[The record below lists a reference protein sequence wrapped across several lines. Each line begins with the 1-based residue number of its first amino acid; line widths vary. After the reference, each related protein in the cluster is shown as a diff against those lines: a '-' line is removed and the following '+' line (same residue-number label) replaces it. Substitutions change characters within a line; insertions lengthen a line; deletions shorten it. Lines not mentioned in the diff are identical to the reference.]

1 MKDDDALTKIIGF
14 LIIGIFLLYLVILAL
29 SVVVEIGGVLGVI
42 LGGYESIKNYFLS
55 FKENIIT
62 SNKQTQFA

>member
-42 LGGYESIKNYFLS
+42 LRNNESKKNYFLS